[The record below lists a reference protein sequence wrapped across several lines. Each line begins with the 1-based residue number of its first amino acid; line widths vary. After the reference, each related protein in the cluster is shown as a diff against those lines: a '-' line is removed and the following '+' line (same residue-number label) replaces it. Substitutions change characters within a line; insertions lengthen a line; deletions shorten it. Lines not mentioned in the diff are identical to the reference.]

1 MSIAKFIRDRDIS
14 EVVHFTTH
22 EGILGILDVGS
33 ILPNSELIKEKR
45 LEFIVKLNTEYRKD
59 PQFASYN
66 SISITEPN
74 RKFFG
79 YSRRL
84 HAGGQNLWW
93 CVLALS
99 PVIMEHSG
107 VLFCSG
113 NNTWPRTARKSGLAG
128 LAAMFDDPVPG
139 TYSSWVRRS
148 PGHPKNVPTSREAEF
163 LYPGR
168 IPLLQFLLR
177 VYFETEDHA
186 DEFVAY
192 ANTLGVVLPS
202 NCAVINPI
210 MFQP

>member
-1 MSIAKFIRDRDIS
+1 MSISAFIRDHGIT

-22 EGILGILDVGS
+22 EGILGILDVRN
-33 ILPNSELIKEKR
+33 ILPNAELKKEKR

-59 PQFASYN
+59 PQFAGYN
-66 SISITEPN
+66 SVSITEPN

-79 YSRRL
+79 YSRKR

-93 CVLALS
+93 CVIALT
-99 PVIMEHSG
+99 PAIMEHDG

-113 NNTWPRTARKSGLAG
+113 NNTWPRTIRKAG
-128 LAAMFDDPVPG
+128 LKGLTAMFDDPVPG
-139 TYSSWVRRS
+139 TYSSWVHRS
-148 PGHPKNVPTSREAEF
+148 PHHLRNVPTSLEAEF

-168 IPLLQFLLR
+168 IPLDFFLR
-177 VYFETEDHA
+177 VYFEHQDHA

-192 ANTLGVVLPS
+192 ANTLGVALPS
-202 NCAVINPI
+202 NCAVVSPK